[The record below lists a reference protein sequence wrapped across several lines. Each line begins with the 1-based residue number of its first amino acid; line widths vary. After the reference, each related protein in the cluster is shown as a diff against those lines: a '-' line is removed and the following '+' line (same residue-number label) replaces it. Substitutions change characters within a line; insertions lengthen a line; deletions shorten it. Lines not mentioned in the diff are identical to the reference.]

1 MPKQISIKNT
11 ITLSIPKEGEISFK
25 KELPVSEKQ
34 TPKEVEK
41 IRIIEVEPTSFKPIK
56 TLVHNPI
63 SFTIKEEPTKKE
75 IKEEEQIS
83 KITIE
88 KTREVIKE
96 FVHSLIKPDSIMS
109 NNLLILPYK
118 KVTKEKEIKPED
130 KEIKPEDKELKPED
144 KELKPEDKEVI
155 ADDK

>member
-1 MPKQISIKNT
+1 MPKEISIKNT

-25 KELPVSEKQ
+25 KESPVSEKQ

-41 IRIIEVEPTSFKPIK
+41 IRTIEVEPTSFKPIK
-56 TLVHNPI
+56 TLIHNPI

-88 KTREVIKE
+88 KPREVIKE
-96 FVHSLIKPDSIMS
+96 FDLSLIKPDSIMS
-109 NNLLILPYK
+109 NNLLILPSK
-118 KVTKEKEIKPED
+118 KSD
-130 KEIKPEDKELKPED
+130 KR
-144 KELKPEDKEVI
+144 
-155 ADDK
+155 

>member
-1 MPKQISIKNT
+1 M
-11 ITLSIPKEGEISFK
+11 
-25 KELPVSEKQ
+25 Q

-88 KTREVIKE
+88 KLREVIKE

-109 NNLLILPYK
+109 NNLLILPSK
-118 KVTKEKEIKPED
+118 KSD
-130 KEIKPEDKELKPED
+130 KR
-144 KELKPEDKEVI
+144 
-155 ADDK
+155 